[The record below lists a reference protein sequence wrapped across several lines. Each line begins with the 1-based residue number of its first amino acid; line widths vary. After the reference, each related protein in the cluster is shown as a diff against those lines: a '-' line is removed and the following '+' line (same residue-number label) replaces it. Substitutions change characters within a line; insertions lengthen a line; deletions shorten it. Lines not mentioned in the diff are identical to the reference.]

1 MDDVLLSISENDSQ
15 YNECID
21 LWKTI
26 QDTIVSLTEN
36 KYNHNFQNRILLSD
50 YQRMIIILNNYKFHS
65 SSFNQ
70 RDNNWYIKEFKEINK
85 VFIQLKNYTFDD
97 AIIEDDRT
105 LFINNLSP
113 VFIQIIQLR
122 RLILIKHYNSYFFN
136 NNLFIPN
143 DVNFSFEEIPL
154 SFIDDDIYNWR
165 DQTLNKIYINYNGY
179 EQLGQDL
186 IQTIDTVIYK
196 ILNCDQIDNF
206 IF

>member
-1 MDDVLLSISENDSQ
+1 MDDVLLSISGNDFQ
-15 YNECID
+15 YYYCND
-21 LWKTI
+21 LWITI
-26 QDTIVSLTEN
+26 QDSIVSLTEN
-36 KYNHNFQNRILLSD
+36 KYNHNFQNREIYYD
-50 YQRMIIILNNYKFHS
+50 YQRMIIILNNYIYHS
-65 SSFNQ
+65 SSLNE
-70 RDNNWYIKEFKEINK
+70 RDNNWYIKGFKEINI

-97 AIIEDDRT
+97 IIMEDDRT

-122 RLILIKHYNSYFFN
+122 RLFLIIYYNSYFFN
-136 NNLFIPN
+136 NNISIPN

-186 IQTIDTVIYK
+186 IQTIDTVIYNV
-196 ILNCDQIDNF
+196 LNCDQIDNF